1 MVAAFVV
8 ALRGADVRA
17 GGEEEEEEAAASL
30 LLLLGLFVFQEDGA
44 GQGGE

>member
-8 ALRGADVRA
+8 ALRVRA
-17 GGEEEEEEAAASL
+17 GGEEEEEEAAAPL